1 MTRRRINR
9 LPGMPDVA
17 GHDYRT
23 RADAVATLI
32 DFLMEAGYCPFDP
45 PLLEGTD
52 LFVRKSG
59 GELTSGLYT
68 FAEPGGRR
76 VSLRPEFTSSVIR
89 HFIESVGEAGTPY
102 RCYYSGPVFR
112 YVPGDESDLRQ
123 FTQVGAELVG
133 EDTPEAD
140 AEVMALA
147 WTGLKRIG
155 LKGHRLRIGHLGT
168 IHAILGDYPLSEAAK
183 LFIVGHVQDL
193 KAGVLDPSGLRRLA
207 EGVGLLPDGN
217 GAPAPAA
224 GSDAIDQSTVD
235 FVRRALSE
243 SISSSPGSRTPEEI
257 IARMLRKARN
267 QDDGATFERASEA
280 VSRVV
285 CLEGSPEEVLDGAR
299 RLGTELA
306 SHDRFAALDELI
318 GALVDRGIDD
328 SCLTLDLGLARGI
341 AYYTGVIFEVIDGDG
356 QSLGG
361 GGRYDGLIRALGGED
376 DVPALG
382 FAYNMDRVIGSLHG
396 ASVESRSGS

>member
-1 MTRRRINR
+1 
-9 LPGMPDVA
+9 MPDVA
-17 GHDYRT
+17 GRGYRA
-23 RADAVATLI
+23 RADAVATLVA
-32 DFLMEAGYCPFDP
+32 FLTEAGYCPIDP

-68 FAEPGGRR
+68 FTEPGGRR

-89 HFIESVGEAGTPY
+89 HFIDSVGKAGTPY
-102 RCYYSGPVFR
+102 RCQYSGPVFR
-112 YVPGDESDLRQ
+112 YVPGEKSELRQ

-133 EDTPEAD
+133 DGTPEAD

-155 LKGHRLRIGHLGT
+155 LNGHRLRIGHLGS
-168 IHAILGDYPLSEAAK
+168 IHGILDGYALSEAAR
-183 LFIVGHVQDL
+183 LFIVGRVQGL
-193 KAGVLDPSGLRRLA
+193 KDGSVDPSGLRRLA
-207 EGVGLLPDGN
+207 EGVGLLPGGN
-217 GAPAPAA
+217 GASAPAA
-224 GSDAIDQSTVD
+224 ESDAIDQAAAD

-267 QDDGATFERASEA
+267 RDDGATFEQASEA
-280 VSRVV
+280 VSRLVR
-285 CLEGSPEEVLDGAR
+285 LEGSPKEILDGAYR
-299 RLGTELA
+299 IGRELGNQ
-306 SHDRFAALDELI
+306 DRFVAMDELI
-318 GALVDRGIDD
+318 KALVDRRIDD

-341 AYYTGVIFEVIDGDG
+341 AYYTGVIFEVIDSAGH
-356 QSLGG
+356 SLGG
-361 GGRYDGLIRALGGED
+361 GGRYDGLTRALGGEE

-382 FAYNMDRVIGSLHG
+382 FAYNMDRVMGSLHG
-396 ASVESRSGS
+396 VYPESMAAP